1 LKGKDTVEIPT
12 IETPH
17 LILRAWKP
25 QDAEALFEILQEDGI
40 LRYFPNP
47 NPPPRSKVEDY
58 IAHQLA
64 HWESRGYGHWAVVE
78 RESGQLLG
86 WNGLEYLPELG
97 ETEVG
102 YLLSTHSWG
111 RGYATEAARAAV
123 AYGFETAGLGA
134 IIGLVH
140 PENAGSIRVL
150 EKCGMAF
157 ADRLTLWGLDMARY
171 RVDRAAYEP
180 GRLRQAVQPGT
191 TG

>member
-1 LKGKDTVEIPT
+1 MEIPI

-17 LILRAWKP
+17 LILRTWTLE
-25 QDAEALFEILQEDGI
+25 EATVLCEILQEDGI

-47 NPPPRSKVEDY
+47 KPPPLNKVEDY

-64 HWESRGYGHWAVVE
+64 HWDLYGYGHWAIVE
-78 RESGQLLG
+78 REARLVAG
-86 WNGLEYLPELG
+86 WVGLEYLPQLD

-102 YLLSTHSWG
+102 YLLSRRVWG

-123 AYGFETAGLGA
+123 GHGFETAGLPG

-150 EKCGMAF
+150 EKCGMTF
-157 ADRLTLWGLDMARY
+157 ADRLTLWGLDMSRY
-171 RVDRAAYEP
+171 RVDRAKHEQ
-180 GRLRQAVQPGT
+180 GRMRQAAQSEAIE
-191 TG
+191 